1 MTSARQLYELQEL
14 DWQIDGCQT
23 ELASVEE
30 RLRDDSALVMARK
43 EADERAVNLR
53 QLRSNHETQDSA
65 VRDLRDKI
73 ATLEK
78 RLYSGAVR
86 NPRELESSESE
97 LHYTKE
103 RAEKEEE
110 DLLNL
115 MINLDEE
122 QERAANSNTE
132 ISRMEDEWESTRATL
147 SKESGTL
154 AKQLAS
160 LNKKRGDLAGR
171 SSPRDIVRYEKLR
184 QTRQGLAVAK
194 VERGMCQGC
203 RLTLPTQELQKVRT
217 AREPVQCNSCGRI
230 LYLS

>member
-14 DWQIDGCQT
+14 DWQIDRCQT

-30 RLRDDSALVMARK
+30 RLRDDSALVTARK

-97 LHYTKE
+97 LHYIKE
-103 RAEKEEE
+103 RAAKEEE
-110 DLLNL
+110 ELLNL

-147 SKESGTL
+147 SKERGTL

-171 SSPRDIVRYEKLR
+171 SSPRDLARYEKLR